1 MEEKVILEQLLAE
14 SKKRTRYTRLVAFA
28 MVTILAVLLVTG
40 IIVVP
45 KAISVLGEI
54 EALALS
60 AEALVEN
67 AEASLGEISE
77 MTVSLTDTSAGLD
90 TFITDNAQTLS
101 EAISEMKDIDVD
113 TLNEAINDLHDAVAP
128 FANLMNRFK

>member
-14 SKKRTRYTRLVAFA
+14 SKKRTRLTRMAAFA
-28 MVTILAVLLVTG
+28 MVIMLAVLLVTG
-40 IIVVP
+40 IMVVP

-60 AEALVEN
+60 TEALVEN
-67 AEASLGEISE
+67 AEGSLSEISE
-77 MTVSLTDTSAGLD
+77 MTASLTDTSAGLN

-101 EAISEMKDIDVD
+101 EAISEMKDIDVN
-113 TLNEAINDLHDAVAP
+113 TLNEAISDLHDAVAP
-128 FANLMNRFK
+128 FASLMNRFK

>member
-14 SKKRTRYTRLVAFA
+14 SKKRTRLTRLAAFA
-28 MVTILAVLLVTG
+28 MVIMLAVLLVTG
-40 IIVVP
+40 IMVVP

-60 AEALVEN
+60 TEALVEN
-67 AEASLGEISE
+67 AEGYLNEISE
-77 MTVSLTDTSAGLD
+77 MTASFTDTSAGLN

-101 EAISEMKDIDVD
+101 EAISEMKDIDVN
-113 TLNEAINDLHDAVAP
+113 TLNEAISDLHDAVAP
-128 FANLMNRFK
+128 FASLMNRFK

>member
-1 MEEKVILEQLLAE
+1 MEEKIMLEQLLAE
-14 SKKRTRYTRLVAFA
+14 SKKRTRYTKLAAFT
-28 MVTILAVLLVTG
+28 MVIILAVLIVTG
-40 IIVVP
+40 VMVVP

-60 AEALVEN
+60 TEALVEN
-67 AEASLGEISE
+67 AEVSLSEISE
-77 MTVSLTDTSAGLD
+77 MTVSLTDTSAGLN